1 MTVLWAVFFVAGL
14 LQVVADH
21 IVEYSFA
28 ENLQVLAGEDELFG
42 FFHLRN
48 LSAFHKG
55 ISLETANDEEVC
67 FLRDV
72 VFAMPADIA
81 DDLGSVFTQKTL

>member
-1 MTVLWAVFFVAGL
+1 MKCSQTVI
-14 LQVVADH
+14 DH
-21 IVEYSFA
+21 VVEYSFA

-42 FFHLRN
+42 FFHLRT

-67 FLRDV
+67 FLRDIV
-72 VFAMPADIA
+72 LTMAADIA
-81 DDLGSVFTQKTL
+81 DNLGGIFAQEAL